1 MNYNFTEKLQRI
13 YFHYQR
19 NYDAHEKLLHIH
31 LKGAVV
37 SLAEDVINGY
47 LIEDASYPIYKS
59 HYRYKH
65 LREHHI
71 RVKNDDKYE

>member
-13 YFHYQR
+13 YFPYRR

-31 LKGAVV
+31 SKRVGVH
-37 SLAEDVINGY
+37 LAEDPLNEY
-47 LIEDASYPIYKS
+47 LIWGASYPIYKS
-59 HYRYKH
+59 HYMFKH

-71 RVKNDDKYE
+71 GVKNDDKYE